1 MFGLHKRHS
10 NFQLNY
16 LLLKL
21 SIALNVIYFLIWI
34 VVNVVNIFED
44 LIWNKNIY
52 NSTSLHFC
60 AGSGIKTLTFLKK
73 SLQKTLIF
81 ANLDVI
87 KKSLIILTTGCML
100 SEMKSYT
107 LDQRTPCFKIFLTF
121 SRSFGFISDKL
132 NRIWKKC

>member
-1 MFGLHKRHS
+1 M
-10 NFQLNY
+10 
-16 LLLKL
+16 
-21 SIALNVIYFLIWI
+21 
-34 VVNVVNIFED
+34 
-44 LIWNKNIY
+44 
-52 NSTSLHFC
+52 SLHFC

-107 LDQRTPCFKIFLTF
+107 LDQRTPWFKIFLPF
-121 SRSFGFISDKL
+121 RAHSGSYLI
-132 NRIWKKC
+132 N